1 MTAAE
6 RATATTAR
14 DARRLRPGVAVT
26 PLRAG
31 LHLRGRAGSVTLE
44 GSAALPA
51 LWQWLEGPLR
61 AGALGVHLDA
71 AGAGPALRTAVETL
85 LGQLDAHG
93 LLVSEPDGS
102 AGTAYGDQRHD
113 PVALWLGATAER
125 PAAARTALA
134 AARAE
139 VLAGDPGGPLARAAA
154 RALELAGV
162 PAARTADPALPE
174 GRVLLHLHG
183 TGPVRAL
190 AAGLRPDGGYA
201 TAPGSPARA
210 RADAAALE
218 ARLGRGAGGG
228 EGGAGGGAGSRGADI
243 PGTDGNGSAEGRA
256 AGSAGS
262 RREGSA
268 GTGAGGGAAA
278 PALAPLLG
286 GAAAHRLLCAA
297 AGLPDPADEGGDDR
311 LLPGLPAVLLAE
323 AAPPRA
329 EYRTWLGPRPPAPD
343 RWTGLAPA
351 ATLGEALRR
360 LSALTDERCGA
371 LPAPLAAGLRQLPV
385 PLATCELPGD
395 GPARRRLT
403 AGAPRLDLAR
413 LELLCRA
420 AELLLPGPGRTV
432 GANPGHA
439 RGRALRAAFARRAA
453 RTPGGT
459 PGAVD
464 VAAPEWS
471 GHPQFRHW
479 WHTLTARLE
488 VPARIRVRRAGTDGV
503 HHAVVC
509 RDGGDTGVL
518 GEAVEATAA
527 DAAAFAALAAV
538 AAVQAGGPGV
548 PPSGGAVAP
557 LAAAGARAA
566 GWEDDGW
573 TGRWLAGIAGREE
586 AFQAALRRPAGAP
599 RDTATATA
607 TATAG
612 PARDGELPEL
622 LRAFGFTVL
631 HTPEEP

>member
-6 RATATTAR
+6 RAATAVAAR

-26 PLRAG
+26 PLRTG

-51 LWQWLEGPLR
+51 LWHWLEGPLR
-61 AGALGVHLDA
+61 AGALDDHLDA
-71 AGAGPALRTAVETL
+71 ADAGPALRTAVETL
-85 LGQLDAHG
+85 LGQLAAHG
-93 LLVSEPDGS
+93 LLVSEPAAGPADPAGP
-102 AGTAYGDQRHD
+102 AGTGYGDQRDD

-125 PAAARTALA
+125 PAEARTALA

-139 VLAGDPGGPLARAAA
+139 VLAGDPGGPLARAAG
-154 RALELAGV
+154 RALELGGV
-162 PAARTADPALPE
+162 PATRTADPALPD

-190 AAGLRPDGGYA
+190 AAGLLPDGGYA
-201 TAPGSPARA
+201 TAPGSPAQA

-218 ARLGRGAGGG
+218 ARTGPGGSPGR
-228 EGGAGGGAGSRGADI
+228 S
-243 PGTDGNGSAEGRA
+243 A
-256 AGSAGS
+256 AG
-262 RREGSA
+262 
-268 GTGAGGGAAA
+268 A

-311 LLPGLPAVLLAE
+311 LLPGLPAVLLAG
-323 AAPPRA
+323 AAPLRA
-329 EYRTWLGPRPPAPD
+329 EYRTWLGPLRLDPGRRTD
-343 RWTGLAPA
+343 LAPA

-371 LPAPLAAGLRQLPV
+371 LPEPLAADLRQLPV

-395 GPARRRLT
+395 GPAPRRLT
-403 AGAPRLDLAR
+403 AGAPGLDLAR

-420 AELLLPGPGRTV
+420 AELLLGGPGPTV

-453 RTPGGT
+453 RTPGGI
-459 PGAVD
+459 PGAVA
-464 VAAPEWS
+464 VAEDEWS

-479 WHTLTARLE
+479 WHTLTTRLE
-488 VPARIRVRRAGTDGV
+488 VPARLRVRRAGPDGV
-503 HHAVVC
+503 HHAVVL
-509 RDGGDTGVL
+509 RAGDAQAPGDSQAPGGAEVPGDAEVL
-518 GEAVEATAA
+518 GEAVEATPG

-538 AAVQAGGPGV
+538 AAVRAGGPAV
-548 PPSGGAVAP
+548 APPSGGAVAP
-557 LAAAGARAA
+557 LASAGTRTA

-573 TGRWLAGIAGREE
+573 TGRWLSGTAAREE
-586 AFQAALRRPAGAP
+586 AFQDALRRLAGPP
-599 RDTATATA
+599 RDTGAAA
-607 TATAG
+607 
-612 PARDGELPEL
+612 PAEGGGLPEL

-631 HTPEEP
+631 PTPEEP

>member
-1 MTAAE
+1 MTAAD
-6 RATATTAR
+6 RAPAVAAR

-51 LWQWLEGPLR
+51 LWRWLEGPLR
-61 AGALGVHLDA
+61 AGVLDEHLDA

-85 LGQLDAHG
+85 LGQLAAHG
-93 LLVSEPDGS
+93 LLVSDPADP
-102 AGTAYGDQRHD
+102 AGTGYAEQRHD

-139 VLAGDPGGPLARAAA
+139 VLAGDPEGPLARAAA
-154 RALELAGV
+154 RALELGGV
-162 PAARTADPALPE
+162 PATRTADPALPE
-174 GRVLLHLHG
+174 GRVLLSLHG

-190 AAGLRPDGGYA
+190 AAGLLADGGYA
-201 TAPGSPARA
+201 TAPGSPAQA

-218 ARLGRGAGGG
+218 ARTGPGAG
-228 EGGAGGGAGSRGADI
+228 A
-243 PGTDGNGSAEGRA
+243 
-256 AGSAGS
+256 
-262 RREGSA
+262 
-268 GTGAGGGAAA
+268 AAA
-278 PALAPLLG
+278 PALAPLLA

-329 EYRTWLGPRPPAPD
+329 EYRTWLGPLRLDPGRRTD
-343 RWTGLAPA
+343 LAPA

-371 LPAPLAAGLRQLPV
+371 LPAPLPADLPQLPV

-395 GPARRRLT
+395 GPAPRRLT
-403 AGAPRLDLAR
+403 AGAPGLDLAR

-420 AELLLPGPGRTV
+420 AELLLGGPGATV

-459 PGAVD
+459 PGAVA
-464 VAAPEWS
+464 VAEAEWS

-488 VPARIRVRRAGTDGV
+488 VPARLRVVRAGTEGV
-503 HHAVVC
+503 HHAVV
-509 RDGGDTGVL
+509 RRAGHPEVL
-518 GEAVEATAA
+518 GEAAEATPG

-538 AAVQAGGPGV
+538 AAVRAGRPSGG
-548 PPSGGAVAP
+548 PPSGAAVAP
-557 LAAAGARAA
+557 LAAAGTRTA

-573 TGRWLAGIAGREE
+573 TGAWLAGTAGREE
-586 AFQAALRRPAGAP
+586 AFQEALRRL
-599 RDTATATA
+599 
-607 TATAG
+607 AG
-612 PARDGELPEL
+612 PSRDPGAAAPAHGGALPEL

-631 HTPEEP
+631 PTPEDTPDDTPEEP

>member
-1 MTAAE
+1 MTA
-6 RATATTAR
+6 AR

-51 LWQWLEGPLR
+51 LWQWVEGPLR
-61 AGALGVHLDA
+61 AGALDDHLDA
-71 AGAGPALRTAVETL
+71 AAAGPALRTAVETL

-93 LLVSEPDGS
+93 LLVSEPDGY
-102 AGTAYGDQRHD
+102 ADQRHD
-113 PVALWLGATAER
+113 PVALWLGAAAER
-125 PAAARTALA
+125 PAAALAALG

-139 VLAGDPGGPLARAAA
+139 VLAGDPGGPLARAAG

-162 PAARTADPALPE
+162 PVTRTADPALPE

-218 ARLGRGAGGG
+218 TRLDAGRNPGEGDTGSGAEGPGGVGGEAPG
-228 EGGAGGGAGSRGADI
+228 EGGAGAG
-243 PGTDGNGSAEGRA
+243 PV
-256 AGSAGS
+256 
-262 RREGSA
+262 
-268 GTGAGGGAAA
+268 
-278 PALAPLLG
+278 LAPLLG

-297 AGLPDPADEGGDDR
+297 AGLPDPAGEGGDER

-323 AAPPRA
+323 AAPLRA
-329 EYRTWLGPRPPAPD
+329 EYRTWPGPRLPAPD
-343 RWTGLAPA
+343 RGPGLAPA

-371 LPAPLAAGLRQLPV
+371 LPAPLAAGLRQLPA
-385 PLATCELPGD
+385 PLAACELPGD
-395 GPARRRLT
+395 GPVRRRLT

-420 AELLLPGPGRTV
+420 AELLLPAPGGTV

-453 RTPGGT
+453 RTPGGI

-464 VAAPEWS
+464 AAGPEWS

-488 VPARIRVRRAGTDGV
+488 VPARIRVRRAGAHGV
-503 HHAVVC
+503 HHAVV
-509 RDGGDTGVL
+509 RRAGDAGVL

-538 AAVQAGGPGV
+538 AAVQAGGPGDGL
-548 PPSGGAVAP
+548 PSGGAVAP

-573 TGRWLAGIAGREE
+573 TGRWLAGTAEREA
-586 AFQAALRRPAGAP
+586 AFQEALRRLTGPPRHTAAGA
-599 RDTATATA
+599 
-607 TATAG
+607 

-631 HTPEEP
+631 YTPEEP